1 MAEVQFLSCARIRTH
16 CFFTSQDSRKL
27 ELTLVCPSSD
37 PHFVQR
43 QPFTALALLH
53 VHVDV
58 SNADASLLTSG
69 IGWLFCTQ
77 HRRVHPCQS
86 TANAL
91 QGQLESFGSSARS
104 TARPVTAPLSS
115 VTRPTRT
122 VTTPIPHSQPPD
134 SNVSVDE
141 LPYSY
146 ELYLRPVDVLDAF

>member
-1 MAEVQFLSCARIRTH
+1 MAGVQFLSCARIMTH

-27 ELTLVCPSSD
+27 ELTLVCPSICD

-69 IGWLFCTQ
+69 IGWLNSIPT
-77 HRRVHPCQS
+77 
-86 TANAL
+86 
-91 QGQLESFGSSARS
+91 GQLESFGSSARS

-134 SNVSVDE
+134 SNVSVDK
-141 LPYSY
+141 LPYLY
-146 ELYLRPVDVLDAF
+146 ELYLRPVDTLDVF